1 MADILGREIKT
12 RIEKYLSDPPFRSK
26 TGVPD
31 ILKRIEADFPRRA
44 KGLRRKLGHVYGDLE
59 TFYEILF
66 GQSFVTNEKTRNT
79 LTAALVFFLNP
90 FEFLP
95 KGIPLVGLVD
105 DRLVIA
111 CAAQLCRSEIRRF
124 QAHKEQESE

>member
-12 RIEKYLSDPPFRSK
+12 WIERYLSDPPFRSEA
-26 TGVPD
+26 GVAD
-31 ILKRIEADFPRRA
+31 ILKRVKVDFPQKT
-44 KGLRRKLGHVYGDLE
+44 KGLRRKLGPVFCDLE

-66 GQSFVTNEKTRNT
+66 EQSFVVNKRTQKI
-79 LTAALVFFLNP
+79 LTATLVFFLNP

-111 CAAQLCRSEIRRF
+111 CAAQLCRSEINRF
-124 QAHKEQESE
+124 QAEKKQASE